1 MFWYQINDK
10 AVLGWSLFQVKSNCQ
25 KLTFLINSD
34 TWPKSTKQTT
44 SSLLHRFQ
52 LLQSRNNLVLYGP
65 ISNLLRQL
73 KSHLIKL
80 DRHILMSQM
89 LMFNSNVI
97 VSQHSHMLDFPLIF
111 LRQSIAKSFL
121 ITLQIIQT
129 SFNRLNSFLMQ
140 IKMRKN
146 NTFVD
151 VSRSYRFVSFLEVFV
166 NQTLLYLQSHL

>member
-1 MFWYQINDK
+1 
-10 AVLGWSLFQVKSNCQ
+10 
-25 KLTFLINSD
+25 
-34 TWPKSTKQTT
+34 
-44 SSLLHRFQ
+44 
-52 LLQSRNNLVLYGP
+52 
-65 ISNLLRQL
+65 
-73 KSHLIKL
+73 
-80 DRHILMSQM
+80 
-89 LMFNSNVI
+89 
-97 VSQHSHMLDFPLIF
+97 MLDFPLIF

-121 ITLQIIQT
+121 ITLQILQT